1 MWAPAIE
8 PAIDEEVWTDAHAK
22 CLARAA
28 PGPKIPDIVYAIVE
42 IPKGSRNK
50 YEYNKENGIIVLDR
64 VLFSSLHYPGDYG
77 LIPRTF
83 YDDGD
88 PLDILLMTNEPTFP
102 GCVIQ
107 ARVIGIFRMLDRGVN
122 DDKIL
127 AVPATDPLFS
137 EYHDLKD
144 VPPHFLNEVAHFFEV
159 YKDLEGMR
167 TKPLGWEN
175 ADAAKAEIMR
185 SIKLFDDRF
194 GLPGL

>member
-1 MWAPAIE
+1 
-8 PAIDEEVWTDAHAK
+8 
-22 CLARAA
+22 
-28 PGPKIPDIVYAIVE
+28 
-42 IPKGSRNK
+42 
-50 YEYNKENGIIVLDR
+50 
-64 VLFSSLHYPGDYG
+64 
-77 LIPRTF
+77 
-83 YDDGD
+83 
-88 PLDILLMTNEPTFP
+88 
-102 GCVIQ
+102 
-107 ARVIGIFRMLDRGVN
+107 MLDRGVN
-122 DDKIL
+122 DDKVL

>member
-1 MWAPAIE
+1 MPMQNLWR
-8 PAIDEEVWTDAHAK
+8 D
-22 CLARAA
+22 LR
-28 PGPKIPDIVYAIVE
+28 PGPKAPDVVYAIIE

-50 YEYNKENGIIVLDR
+50 YEYHKETGIIVLDR
-64 VLFSSLHYPGDYG
+64 VLFSSLVYPGDYG

-102 GCVIQ
+102 GCIIQ
-107 ARVIGIFRMLDRGVN
+107 ARPIGIFRMLDRDLA
-122 DDKIL
+122 DDKVL
-127 AVPATDPLFS
+127 AVPETDPLFS

-144 VPPHFLNEVAHFFEV
+144 VPPHFLQEVSHFFEV

-167 TKPLGWEN
+167 TKPLGWE
-175 ADAAKAEIMR
+175 DAASAKRDIMR
-185 SIKLFDDRF
+185 AVGLYDDRF